1 MLFSKIADFY
11 EKIEATTK
19 RLEMIDLLV
28 NLFLETPKE
37 IIDKVVY
44 LTTGRI
50 YPMFVPIEL
59 GISEKLAMRSIA
71 MIAGV
76 SIRDVEN
83 TFKEVGDIGL
93 VAEIFT
99 KKKKQASL
107 FRTPLTVEVVYET
120 LDKIAKES
128 GEGSVEAK
136 IRHLS
141 KLLLDGTPKEAK
153 YIARMVVGKLRLGI
167 ADYTILDA
175 LAVAFTGSRE
185 NRPILERAYNITSD
199 LGLIAKV
206 VATEGLNS
214 VKNFKIT
221 VGRPIRMMLAQRAT
235 SPEEI
240 LERMGGRCSAEYKL
254 DGERMQIHKD
264 GSRVEI
270 FSRRLENITY
280 QYPDVVKL
288 VIENLKA
295 ERAIVEGE
303 CVAINPDTGEML
315 PFQQLMRRKRVYGIE
330 EAVEKYPAMI
340 YLFDAL
346 LVEDEDLT
354 DKPYPERRKRLAEI
368 VRENERIKLVRAELL
383 DSVEAIEKFF
393 DAAVEEGCEGIM
405 AKSIQSDSIY
415 EAGSRGYKWLKFKR
429 EYKTEMTDTIDAVIV
444 GAFMGKGKRAGS
456 YGALLVAV
464 YDEDS
469 DMFKTICKVGTGFS
483 DEDLERLPEILRPY
497 QIPHKHPR
505 VDSKLKADVWF
516 TPAKV
521 IEIIGAE
528 LTISQVH
535 TCALGYA
542 KKDSGIA
549 VRFPRFTGRW
559 RDDKGPEE
567 ATTVKEVIE
576 MYEQQKK
583 VKVAETVEEDTAK

>member
-1 MLFSKIADFY
+1 MIKGGRLNMLFSKIADFY

-28 NLFLETPKE
+28 NLFSETPRD

-44 LTTGRI
+44 LTTGRL
-50 YPMFVPIEL
+50 YPLFVPVEL
-59 GISEKLAMRSIA
+59 GVSEKLAMRSIA
-71 MIAGV
+71 MVAGV
-76 SIRDVEN
+76 SP
-83 TFKEVGDIGL
+83 KEVEGALKETGDLGL
-93 VAEIFT
+93 VAEAFM
-99 KKKKQASL
+99 KKKRQASL
-107 FRTPLTVEVVYET
+107 FHKPLTVETVYET
-120 LDKIAKES
+120 LDKIARES

-136 IRHLS
+136 LKHLS
-141 KLLLDGTPKEAK
+141 KLLLDGTPKEDK
-153 YIARMVVGKLRLGI
+153 YIIRIVIGTLRLGI

-175 LAVAFTGSRE
+175 LAVAFTGSRD
-185 NRPILERAYNITSD
+185 NRPVLERAYNITSD
-199 LGLIAKV
+199 LGLVAKV
-206 VATEGLNS
+206 AATEGLES
-214 VKNFKIT
+214 LRNFKVT
-221 VGRPIRMMLAQRAT
+221 VGKPVRMMLAQRAS

-264 GSRVEI
+264 GDKVDI

-280 QYPDVVKL
+280 QYPDIVKL
-288 VIENLKA
+288 IVENLTVK
-295 ERAIVEGE
+295 RAIIEGE

-315 PFQQLMRRKRVYGIE
+315 PFQQLMRRRRVYGIE
-330 EAVEKYPAMI
+330 EAMEKYPAMI

-346 LVEDEDLT
+346 LIEDEDLT
-354 DKPYPERRKRLAEI
+354 GKPYPERRRRLAEI
-368 VRENERIKLVRAELL
+368 TRENERIKLVKAEIL
-383 DSVEAIEKFF
+383 DNVEAIERFF
-393 DAAVEEGCEGIM
+393 DAAVEDGCEGIM
-405 AKSIQSDSIY
+405 AKSIQQDSIY

-444 GAFMGKGKRAGS
+444 GAYMGKGRRAGS

-464 YDEDS
+464 YDDDS
-469 DMFKTICKVGTGFS
+469 DTFKTICKVGTGFS
-483 DEDLERLPEILRPY
+483 DEELESLPEMLKPY
-497 QIPHKHPR
+497 QMAHKHPR

-528 LTISQVH
+528 LTVSQVH
-535 TCALGYA
+535 TCALGYV
-542 KKDSGIA
+542 KEDSGIA
-549 VRFPRFTGRW
+549 IRFPRFTGKW

-567 ATTVKEVIE
+567 ATTVREIIE

-583 VKVAETVEEDTAK
+583 

>member
-1 MLFSKIADFY
+1 MIKGGRLNMLFSKIADFY

-28 NLFLETPKE
+28 NLFSETPRE

-44 LTTGRI
+44 LTTGRL
-50 YPMFVPIEL
+50 YPLFVPVEL
-59 GISEKLAMRSIA
+59 GVSEKLAMRSIA
-71 MIAGV
+71 MVAGV
-76 SIRDVEN
+76 SP
-83 TFKEVGDIGL
+83 KEVEGALKETGDLGL
-93 VAEIFT
+93 VAEAFM
-99 KKKKQASL
+99 KKKRQASL
-107 FRTPLTVEVVYET
+107 FHKPLTVETVYET
-120 LDKIAKES
+120 LDKIARES

-136 IRHLS
+136 LKHLS
-141 KLLLDGTPKEAK
+141 KLLLDGTPKEDK
-153 YIARMVVGKLRLGI
+153 YIIRIVIGTLRLGI

-175 LAVAFTGSRE
+175 LAVAFTGSRD
-185 NRPILERAYNITSD
+185 NRPVLERAYNITSD
-199 LGLIAKV
+199 LGLVAKV
-206 VATEGLNS
+206 AATEGLES
-214 VKNFKIT
+214 LRNFKVT
-221 VGRPIRMMLAQRAT
+221 VGKPVRMMLAQRAS

-264 GSRVEI
+264 GDKVDI

-280 QYPDVVKL
+280 QYPDIVKL
-288 VIENLKA
+288 IVENLTVK
-295 ERAIVEGE
+295 RAIIEGE

-315 PFQQLMRRKRVYGIE
+315 PFQQLMRRRRVYGIE
-330 EAVEKYPAMI
+330 EAMEKYPAMI

-346 LVEDEDLT
+346 LIEDEDLT
-354 DKPYPERRKRLAEI
+354 GKPYPERRRRLAEI
-368 VRENERIKLVRAELL
+368 TRENERIKLVKAEIL
-383 DSVEAIEKFF
+383 DNVEAIERFF
-393 DAAVEEGCEGIM
+393 DAAVEDGCEGIM
-405 AKSIQSDSIY
+405 AKSIQQDSIY

-444 GAFMGKGKRAGS
+444 GAYMGKGRRAGS

-464 YDEDS
+464 YDDDS
-469 DMFKTICKVGTGFS
+469 DTFKTICKVGTGFS
-483 DEDLERLPEILRPY
+483 DEELESLPEMLKPY
-497 QIPHKHPR
+497 QMAHKHPR

-528 LTISQVH
+528 LTVSQVH
-535 TCALGYA
+535 TCALGYV
-542 KKDSGIA
+542 KEDSGIA
-549 VRFPRFTGRW
+549 IRFPRFTGKW

-567 ATTVKEVIE
+567 ATTVREIIE

-583 VKVAETVEEDTAK
+583 

>member
-1 MLFSKIADFY
+1 MRFSRIAEFY

-28 NLFLETPKE
+28 DLFSETPKG

-44 LTTGRI
+44 LTTGRL
-50 YPMFVPIEL
+50 YPLFVPIEL
-59 GISEKLAMRSIA
+59 GMSEKLAMRSIA
-71 MIAGV
+71 MVAGV
-76 SIRDVEN
+76 SVKEVEN
-83 TFKEVGDIGL
+83 ALKETGDLGL
-93 VAEIFT
+93 VAEMFMRR
-99 KKKKQASL
+99 KKQASL
-107 FRTPLTVEVVYET
+107 FQQPLTVETVYET
-120 LDKIAKES
+120 LEKIARET

-136 IRHLS
+136 LKYLS

-153 YIARMVVGKLRLGI
+153 YIVRIVVGALRLGI

-175 LAVAFTGSRE
+175 LAVAFTGSRD

-206 VATEGLNS
+206 VANEGLQAIQE
-214 VKNFKIT
+214 FKVS
-221 VGRPIRMMLAQRAT
+221 VGRPVRMMLAQRAS

-264 GSRVEI
+264 GNKVNI
-270 FSRRLENITY
+270 FSRRLENITH
-280 QYPDVVKL
+280 QYPDIVDLVVKH
-288 VIENLKA
+288 LKA
-295 ERAIVEGE
+295 EKAIVEGE
-303 CVAINPDTGEML
+303 CVAIDPRTGEML
-315 PFQQLMRRKRVYGIE
+315 PFQQLMRRRRIYGVE
-330 EAVEKYPAMI
+330 EAMEKYPAMI

-346 LVEDEDLT
+346 LIEDEDLT
-354 DKPYPERRKRLAEI
+354 GKPYLERRRRLTEI
-368 VRENERIKLVRAELL
+368 THENERIKLVRAEFL
-383 DSVEAIEKFF
+383 DKVEAIERFF
-393 DAAVEEGCEGIM
+393 DMAVEEGCEGIM
-405 AKSIQSDSIY
+405 AKSIQPDSIY
-415 EAGSRGYKWLKFKR
+415 EAGSRGFKWLKFKR
-429 EYKTEMTDTIDAVIV
+429 EYKTEMTDTIDVVIV

-464 YDEDS
+464 YDDETDT
-469 DMFKTICKVGTGFS
+469 FKTICKVGTGFS
-483 DEDLERLPEILRPY
+483 DEELEQLPEMLKPY

-528 LTISQVH
+528 LTVSQVH
-535 TCALGYA
+535 TCALGYV
-542 KKDSGIA
+542 KEESGIA
-549 VRFPRFTGRW
+549 VRFPRFTGKW

-567 ATTVKEVIE
+567 ATTVKEIIE
-576 MYEQQKK
+576 MYEQQGKK
-583 VKVAETVEEDTAK
+583 SGLQ

>member
-19 RLEMIDLLV
+19 RLEMIELLV
-28 NLFLETPKE
+28 DLFSETPRE

-44 LTTGRI
+44 LTTGRL
-50 YPMFVPIEL
+50 YPLFVPIEL
-59 GISEKLAMRSIA
+59 GVSEKLAMRSIA
-71 MIAGV
+71 MVAGV
-76 SIRDVEN
+76 SLKDVEN
-83 TFKEVGDIGL
+83 ALKEVGDLGL
-93 VAEIFT
+93 VAEAFM
-99 KKKKQASL
+99 KKKRQASL
-107 FRTPLTVEVVYET
+107 FYQPLTIETVYET
-120 LDKIAKES
+120 LDRIARES

-136 IRHLS
+136 LKHLS
-141 KLLLDGTPKEAK
+141 KLLLDGTPKEDK
-153 YIARMVVGKLRLGI
+153 YIVRIVVGALRLGI

-185 NRPILERAYNITSD
+185 NRPVLERAYNITSD
-199 LGLIAKV
+199 LGLVAKV
-206 VATEGLNS
+206 VATEGLEALR
-214 VKNFKIT
+214 NFKVT
-221 VGRPIRMMLAQRAT
+221 VGKPVRMMLAQRAS

-264 GSRVEI
+264 ENRVDI

-280 QYPDVVKL
+280 QYPDIVKIT
-288 VIENLKA
+288 VENLTA
-295 ERAIVEGE
+295 RRAIVEGE
-303 CVAINPDTGEML
+303 CVAINTNTGEML
-315 PFQQLMRRKRVYGIE
+315 PFQQLMRRRRVYGIE
-330 EAVEKYPAMI
+330 EAMEKYPAMI

-346 LVEDEDLT
+346 LIEDEDLT
-354 DKPYPERRKRLAEI
+354 GKPYPERRRRLAE
-368 VRENERIKLVRAELL
+368 VTREEERIKLVKAEIV
-383 DSVEAIEKFF
+383 DNVEAIERFF
-393 DAAVEEGCEGIM
+393 DAAIENGCEGIM
-405 AKSIQSDSIY
+405 VKSIQQDSIY

-429 EYKTEMTDTIDAVIV
+429 EYKTEMTDTIDVVIV
-444 GAFMGKGKRAGS
+444 GAYMGKGKRAGS

-464 YDEDS
+464 YDDES
-469 DMFKTICKVGTGFS
+469 DTFKTICKVGTGFS
-483 DEDLERLPEILRPY
+483 DEELESLPDTLKSY

-505 VDSKLKADVWF
+505 VDSKLKADIWF

-528 LTISQVH
+528 LTVSQVH
-535 TCALGYA
+535 TCALGYV

-567 ATTVKEVIE
+567 ATTVREIIE

-583 VKVAETVEEDTAK
+583 

>member
-28 NLFLETPKE
+28 NLFSETPRD

-44 LTTGRI
+44 LTTGRL
-50 YPMFVPIEL
+50 YPLFVPVEL
-59 GISEKLAMRSIA
+59 GVSEKLAMRSIA
-71 MIAGV
+71 MVAGV
-76 SIRDVEN
+76 SP
-83 TFKEVGDIGL
+83 KEVEGALKETGDLGL
-93 VAEIFT
+93 VAEAFM
-99 KKKKQASL
+99 KKKRQASL
-107 FRTPLTVEVVYET
+107 FHKPLTVETVYET
-120 LDKIAKES
+120 LDKIARES

-136 IRHLS
+136 LKHLS
-141 KLLLDGTPKEAK
+141 KLLLDGTPKEDK
-153 YIARMVVGKLRLGI
+153 YIIRIVIGTLRLGI

-175 LAVAFTGSRE
+175 LAVAFTGSRD
-185 NRPILERAYNITSD
+185 NRPVLERAYNITSD
-199 LGLIAKV
+199 LGLVAKV
-206 VATEGLNS
+206 AATEGLES
-214 VKNFKIT
+214 LRNFKVT
-221 VGRPIRMMLAQRAT
+221 VGKPVRMMLAQRAS

-264 GSRVEI
+264 GDKVDI

-280 QYPDVVKL
+280 QYPDIVKL
-288 VIENLKA
+288 IVENLTVK
-295 ERAIVEGE
+295 RAIIEGE

-315 PFQQLMRRKRVYGIE
+315 PFQQLMRRRRVYGIE
-330 EAVEKYPAMI
+330 EAMEKYPAMI

-346 LVEDEDLT
+346 LIEDEDLT
-354 DKPYPERRKRLAEI
+354 GKPYPERRRRLAEI
-368 VRENERIKLVRAELL
+368 TRENERIKLVKAEIL
-383 DSVEAIEKFF
+383 DNVEAIERFF
-393 DAAVEEGCEGIM
+393 DAAVEDGCEGIM
-405 AKSIQSDSIY
+405 AKSIQQDSIY

-444 GAFMGKGKRAGS
+444 GAYMGKGRRAGS

-464 YDEDS
+464 YDDDS
-469 DMFKTICKVGTGFS
+469 DTFKTICKVGTGFS
-483 DEDLERLPEILRPY
+483 DEELESLPEMLKPY
-497 QIPHKHPR
+497 QMAHKHPR

-528 LTISQVH
+528 LTVSQVH
-535 TCALGYA
+535 TCALGYV
-542 KKDSGIA
+542 KEDSGIA
-549 VRFPRFTGRW
+549 IRFPRFTGKW

-567 ATTVKEVIE
+567 ATTVREIIE

-583 VKVAETVEEDTAK
+583 

>member
-1 MLFSKIADFY
+1 MIKGGRLNMLFSKIADFY

-28 NLFLETPKE
+28 NLFSETPRD

-44 LTTGRI
+44 LTTGRL
-50 YPMFVPIEL
+50 YPLFVPVEL
-59 GISEKLAMRSIA
+59 GVSEKLAMRSIA
-71 MIAGV
+71 MVAGV
-76 SIRDVEN
+76 SP
-83 TFKEVGDIGL
+83 KEIEGALKETGDLGL
-93 VAEIFT
+93 VAEAFM
-99 KKKKQASL
+99 KKKRQASL
-107 FRTPLTVEVVYET
+107 FHKPLTVETVYET
-120 LDKIAKES
+120 LDKIARES

-136 IRHLS
+136 LKHLS
-141 KLLLDGTPKEAK
+141 KLLLDGTPKEDK
-153 YIARMVVGKLRLGI
+153 YIIRIVIGTLRLGI

-175 LAVAFTGSRE
+175 LAVAFTGSRD
-185 NRPILERAYNITSD
+185 NRPVLERAYNITSD
-199 LGLIAKV
+199 LGLVAKV
-206 VATEGLNS
+206 AATEGLES
-214 VKNFKIT
+214 LRNFKVT
-221 VGRPIRMMLAQRAT
+221 VGKPVRMMLAQRAS

-264 GSRVEI
+264 GDKVDI

-280 QYPDVVKL
+280 QYPDIVKL
-288 VIENLKA
+288 IVENLTVK
-295 ERAIVEGE
+295 RAIIEGE

-315 PFQQLMRRKRVYGIE
+315 PFQQLMRRRRVYGIE
-330 EAVEKYPAMI
+330 EAMEKYPAMI

-346 LVEDEDLT
+346 LIEDEDLT
-354 DKPYPERRKRLAEI
+354 GKPYPERRRRLAEI
-368 VRENERIKLVRAELL
+368 TRENERIKLVKAEIL
-383 DSVEAIEKFF
+383 DNVEAIERFF
-393 DAAVEEGCEGIM
+393 DAAVEDGCEGIM
-405 AKSIQSDSIY
+405 AKSIQQDSIY

-444 GAFMGKGKRAGS
+444 GAYMGKGRRAGS

-464 YDEDS
+464 YDDDS
-469 DMFKTICKVGTGFS
+469 DTFKTICKVGTGFS
-483 DEDLERLPEILRPY
+483 DEELESLPEMLKPY
-497 QIPHKHPR
+497 QMAHKHPR

-528 LTISQVH
+528 LTVSQVH
-535 TCALGYA
+535 TCALGYV
-542 KKDSGIA
+542 KEDSGIA
-549 VRFPRFTGRW
+549 IRFPRFTGKW

-567 ATTVKEVIE
+567 ATTVREIIE

-583 VKVAETVEEDTAK
+583 